1 MRANIAAKRDAAL
14 LRKAAKAAGPLR
26 VMPVDLRCFEA
37 APSKNAPDTRHPS
50 RKGNASKPS
59 NFLQGP
65 NAWNWP
71 DDQSLSMFDSS
82 HRLAGTAPS
91 PLGGGDGGGSAP
103 MVGSIALGHGTIGT
117 PYSGHG
123 RT

>member
-1 MRANIAAKRDAAL
+1 M
-14 LRKAAKAAGPLR
+14 
-26 VMPVDLRCFEA
+26 A
-37 APSKNAPDTRHPS
+37 APSKNAPNTRPEQPS

-82 HRLAGTAPS
+82 HRQAGVWAI
-91 PLGGGDGGGSAP
+91 D
-103 MVGSIALGHGTIGT
+103 TIN
-117 PYSGHG
+117 PNCWKSGAA
-123 RT
+123 